1 MVSFAHKMA
10 HANLDVQV
18 TNLVLKDTL
27 VNNPNAWNL
36 VMTILIVVVLISIA
50 ILIIKYAM
58 RNVPML
64 IVVVKDIIVQVL
76 ANVWTLVNIVKI
88 AIMVNTVMKMESI
101 AKLIVDQIKIV

>member
-1 MVSFAHKMA
+1 MTQIKIVSTVSFAQKMA

-36 VMTILIVVVLISIA
+36 VMTIQIVVVLISIV

-58 RNVPML
+58 TNVPMMI
-64 IVVVKDIIVQVL
+64 IVDKDINVQSMV
-76 ANVWTLVNIVKI
+76 NVWNLVKIVKI
-88 AIMVNTVMKMESI
+88 AIMDSTVMMMESI
-101 AKLIVDQIKIV
+101 AK